1 MGVTLQD
8 FVSLLKFQSSFYRLG
23 LTPDASF
30 RPCLPTAPV
39 LTPPSPWDFCLQ
51 SQIYQALFHLH
62 SPVVSG
68 LLPGWPFGEKWRRM
82 DPPPNGELLFDRG
95 QGLAA
100 AGLWAWVER
109 AGRLGAGRSPIGLSS
124 CACEARGA
132 RFSLLFP
139 SCLPGGD
146 CGARP
151 A

>member
-68 LLPGWPFGEKWRRM
+68 LLPG
-82 DPPPNGELLFDRG
+82 
-95 QGLAA
+95 
-100 AGLWAWVER
+100 
-109 AGRLGAGRSPIGLSS
+109 
-124 CACEARGA
+124 
-132 RFSLLFP
+132 
-139 SCLPGGD
+139 
-146 CGARP
+146 
-151 A
+151 

>member
-1 MGVTLQD
+1 
-8 FVSLLKFQSSFYRLG
+8 
-23 LTPDASF
+23 
-30 RPCLPTAPV
+30 
-39 LTPPSPWDFCLQ
+39 
-51 SQIYQALFHLH
+51 
-62 SPVVSG
+62 
-68 LLPGWPFGEKWRRM
+68 M